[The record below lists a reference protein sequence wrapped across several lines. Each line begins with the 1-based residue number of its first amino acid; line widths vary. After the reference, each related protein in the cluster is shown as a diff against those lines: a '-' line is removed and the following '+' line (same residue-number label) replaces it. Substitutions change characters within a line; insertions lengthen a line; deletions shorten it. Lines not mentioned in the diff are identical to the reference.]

1 MFKHKSRVVLI
12 NSSTGN
18 PIRKRYRYLIPVIYT
33 IMHSD
38 VFFCTRRENELMY
51 TCVTATYSKSVI
63 VIDVKKKLYY
73 IVFGGLFCSEV
84 YFDCSISEQSMQDN
98 KILNF
103 SLFLNIIS
111 SFSILEK
118 KSSALYQAWKQNSCL
133 LTK

>member
-12 NSSTGN
+12 NSSPCN
-18 PIRKRYRYLIPVIYT
+18 PIRKRYHRYLIPVIYT
-33 IMHSD
+33 IMHSE
-38 VFFCTRRENELMY
+38 VFFCTRKENELMC

-63 VIDVKKKLYY
+63 VIVVKKVILYR
-73 IVFGGLFCSEV
+73 EV

-118 KSSALYQAWKQNSCL
+118 KLQLFVKFG
-133 LTK
+133 TKYMRVKE